1 MDMMQKLHRSTG
13 YAILVP
19 LFLGIMCCG
28 GGGSNNPVNPP
39 TGITATFTGEPTV
52 GNSLSMQPGNSSGA
66 AFEVRIVATGINDFY
81 DSSFSV
87 TFDPAVAQFASID
100 STGSFL
106 LGAGITTEFDATE
119 PQAGTIDI
127 VARRVPAQNAGL
139 TFEAPAPGNSSI
151 SMQPGTIAGDEF
163 EVVIS
168 VTGVNDFFGSAF
180 RVDYDAQS
188 ASFESYDAASSLL
201 LGGGVQTN
209 FEVTTPSAG
218 QLAVVATRLQ
228 DDTGTVPGVNVAGTQ
243 ELISLTFRA
252 TQFTAA
258 NQFTFGAPREV
269 CDSDQPVC
277 TPINVSWDGGTMRNA
292 PSPTGVDVVG
302 SQNLVILNFTA
313 LVATVQ
319 SPFEFAD
326 PRQICDS
333 TGFPG
338 GCNPIVPT
346 YLDGVLDAR

>member
-1 MDMMQKLHRSTG
+1 
-13 YAILVP
+13 
-19 LFLGIMCCG
+19 MCCG
-28 GGGSNNPVNPP
+28 GGGSDNPVNPP
-39 TGITATFTGEPTV
+39 SGVTATFTGQPTV
-52 GNSLSMQPGNSSGA
+52 NNSLSMQPGNSSGA
-66 AFEVRIVATGINDFY
+66 AFEVRIVATAINDFY

-87 TFDPAVAQFASID
+87 TFDPTVAQFASMD

-119 PQAGTIDI
+119 PQAGTLNI

-139 TFEAPAPGNSSI
+139 AFEAPAPGNSSF
-151 SMQPGTIAGDEF
+151 SMQPGTVAGDEF
-163 EVVIS
+163 EVVLS
-168 VTGVNDFFGSAF
+168 VTGVTDLFGAAF
-180 RVDYDAQS
+180 RVNYDALS
-188 ASFESYDAASSLL
+188 ASFVSYDTASSLL

-228 DDTGTVPGVNVAGTQ
+228 DGTGTVAGVDVPGTQ
-243 ELISLTFRA
+243 ELLSLTFRA

-258 NQFTFGAPREV
+258 NVFTFGPPREV

-292 PSPTGVDVVG
+292 PLPAGVDVAG
-302 SQNLVILNFTA
+302 SQNLVVLNFTA
-313 LVATVQ
+313 LKGAVQ
-319 SPFEFAD
+319 SPFAFAD
-326 PRQICDS
+326 PRQICNS

-338 GCNPIVPT
+338 MCNPINPT
-346 YLDGVLDAR
+346 YLDGALDAR